1 MRYVRFLS
9 CLTAVAF
16 LSVLAHAECREDHRS
31 NKSAGV
37 LITELTLSGTHS
49 VRANSAAS
57 SDMMGSCFD
66 ENSEELAE
74 RIRYLFQNKGYFEC
88 EIESVRI
95 RANDPLAVPKVAS
108 VEAVVSEG
116 RRFRLG
122 EIRFEGNHAFESS
135 ELRDKFSMKKGDFFA
150 RNEIG
155 GGLEGVRDL
164 YTAKGFIDIVMVP
177 DVVKSSEG
185 TLVLSINVTEGRQYH
200 MGVLEIF
207 AKKELAERLRTQWE
221 IPEGAVFDLR
231 YVEKFIAQNRL
242 IRPAE
247 FTGRTFKSCGIAGS
261 PLLP

>member
-1 MRYVRFLS
+1 
-9 CLTAVAF
+9 
-16 LSVLAHAECREDHRS
+16 
-31 NKSAGV
+31 
-37 LITELTLSGTHS
+37 
-49 VRANSAAS
+49 
-57 SDMMGSCFD
+57 MMGSCFD
-66 ENSEELAE
+66 QNSEELAE

-185 TLVLSINVTEGRQYH
+185 TLVLSINVTEGRQ
-200 MGVLEIF
+200 
-207 AKKELAERLRTQWE
+207 TTWE
-221 IPEGAVFDLR
+221 YWRSSRRKSWPNGYALSGKFLKGRCSI
-231 YVEKFIAQNRL
+231 YVML
-242 IRPAE
+242 
-247 FTGRTFKSCGIAGS
+247 KSLS
-261 PLLP
+261 PKIG

>member
-1 MRYVRFLS
+1 
-9 CLTAVAF
+9 
-16 LSVLAHAECREDHRS
+16 
-31 NKSAGV
+31 
-37 LITELTLSGTHS
+37 
-49 VRANSAAS
+49 
-57 SDMMGSCFD
+57 
-66 ENSEELAE
+66 
-74 RIRYLFQNKGYFEC
+74 
-88 EIESVRI
+88 
-95 RANDPLAVPKVAS
+95 
-108 VEAVVSEG
+108 
-116 RRFRLG
+116 
-122 EIRFEGNHAFESS
+122 
-135 ELRDKFSMKKGDFFA
+135 MKKGDFFA

-242 IRPAE
+242 ILPAE
-247 FTGRTFKSCGIAGS
+247 FRRENVQVVRNCRESSVAVRFPLDWTDSRAQSVPKEIDCEEPDTGNESSKN
-261 PLLP
+261 